1 MPRIFIILLP
11 FLLVTS
17 SLFAQL
23 KIEGVPF
30 ITNFTQKNYKAS
42 PQNGA
47 IVQDNRGVMFF
58 GNNYGFLEYDGNRW
72 RLVELPN
79 KTIVRSLAKDNKGQ
93 IYVGGQNDFGYL
105 QPDAQGQMS
114 YVSLKPRIPE
124 KYKEFED
131 VWDIY
136 PTKEGVYFATS
147 TGLYRLQNN
156 QVNYYPA
163 PAGQGGFS
171 FYVQEQLFM
180 RVPGKGIYEFKNER
194 ATLIPNS
201 EALAHY
207 NIVDMLP
214 FTDNRIL
221 MVTMEHGI
229 FVYDGYSSFK
239 PWLTPAEDFFKKNRL
254 NCAISL
260 ANGYAVG
267 STLGGLLLLDQNG
280 NPQKLLNR
288 ENGLQNSHIQ
298 HIYQDNA
305 GNLWLGQNNGIDYVE
320 INSPFTLFN
329 AKNGVPGTGYASFL
343 HAGKM
348 YLGTNDGLYG
358 KKWLTEEKPLQPETF
373 QLLAGTQGQ
382 VNNIQQIQNKSLLA
396 HHNGPFEL
404 IDDKA
409 VRISEHAGTW
419 LFLALKSQPGYVL
432 CGTYNNLLLYKLAAD
447 SLVFVRTIAG
457 FKESSRVMEEDA
469 AGNIWI
475 SHVYKGIYKLKL
487 SRNLEKVEHLKFYDA
502 RHGFPSNLFI
512 NVYKI
517 NNQLV
522 FTGEKGIYQYNPQKD
537 YFEENEEFSKY
548 FDKNKPVRKLIQ
560 DREGNIWFAAGDEM
574 GVLQKR
580 GDGTYTLEK
589 KIFNK
594 LQGRLVAGFEHI
606 AAYNSTTVIIG
617 TNEGFVRYNPTFSL
631 NKKQETAFA
640 TLIRQVEV
648 TGGTR
653 DSLLTGGAYLVK
665 GLTTVTQPT
674 DKMPPLPYRL
684 NSLRFTYSAT
694 AYEESDKMQYQYFL
708 EGYDKNW
715 SAWTAA
721 TQKEYTNLVEGT
733 YVFRVRGQDIYNKT
747 GTEATYTFTILPPW
761 YRTGWAYAA
770 YIIMGI
776 SLLLLLKKIIEQREK
791 KETERLRQEQ
801 EKALK
806 LQEAQHAEQVLKAE
820 KEIIKLN
827 NDKLENELN
836 HKNKELASSAMH
848 VTQSLDSIQR
858 LKDQLQETM
867 VRISDGEALHHLRK
881 LLRSVEEEINF
892 ENNWEQFEIHFNQ
905 IHQDFIKRL
914 RCDYPQLTHRDIK
927 LCTYLRLN
935 LSSKEIASLLN
946 LSLRG
951 IETSRY
957 RIRKKMN
964 LEQDINLTEFIL
976 KY

>member
-1 MPRIFIILLP
+1 M
-11 FLLVTS
+11 LVNS

-23 KIEGVPF
+23 KNEGVPF
-30 ITNFTQKNYKAS
+30 INNFTQKNYKAS

-47 IVQDNRGVMFF
+47 IVQDNRGVLFF

-79 KTIVRSLAKDNKGQ
+79 KTIVRSLAKDNKGR

-114 YVSLKPRIPE
+114 YVSLKPLIPQ

-147 TGLYRLQNN
+147 AGLYRLQNN

-163 PAGQGGFS
+163 PTGQGGSS

-180 RVPGKGIYEFKNER
+180 RVPGKGIYEFKNGR
-194 ATLIPNS
+194 ATFIPNS
-201 EALAHY
+201 EALAPY

-239 PWLTPAEDFFKKNRL
+239 PWKTPAEDFFKKNRL
-254 NCAISL
+254 SCAIAL
-260 ANGYAVG
+260 ANGYAIG

-298 HIYQDNA
+298 HIYQDNS
-305 GNLWLGQNNGIDYVE
+305 GNLWLGLNNGIDYVE

-348 YLGTNDGLYG
+348 YLGTNDGLYC
-358 KKWLTEEKPLQPETF
+358 KKWPTEESPLHPEPF
-373 QLLAGTQGQ
+373 QLVAGTQGQ
-382 VNNIQQIQNKSLLA
+382 VNNIQQIHDKALLA

-404 IDDKA
+404 INDQA
-409 VRISEHAGTW
+409 VRISEHTGTW
-419 LFLALKSQPGYVL
+419 LFLALKSHPGYVL
-432 CGTYNNLLLYKLAAD
+432 CGTYNNLLLYKLEAGN
-447 SLVFVRTIAG
+447 LVFVRQIAG
-457 FKESSRVMEEDA
+457 FKESSRIMEEDA

-487 SRNLEKVEHLKFYDA
+487 SANLDKVENLKFYDA

-606 AAYNSTTVIIG
+606 AAYNPTTVIIG

-631 NKKQETAFA
+631 NKKPENAFS
-640 TLIRQVEV
+640 TLIRQVEI

-653 DSLLTGGAYLVK
+653 DSLLTAGAYLVK
-665 GLTTVTQPT
+665 GVTTTIQPT
-674 DKMPPLPYRL
+674 GKMPHLPYRL

-715 SAWTAA
+715 SAWTVA

-733 YVFRVRGQDIYNKT
+733 YVFHVRGQDIYNKT
-747 GTEATYTFTILPPW
+747 GTEATYTFTVSPPW

-770 YIIMGI
+770 YIIIGV

-791 KETERLRQEQ
+791 KERERLQQEQ
-801 EKALK
+801 EKALR

-827 NDKLENELN
+827 NDKLENELQ

-867 VRISDGEALHHLRK
+867 IRISDGEALHQLRK

-914 RCDYPQLTHRDIK
+914 RCEYPQLTHRDIK